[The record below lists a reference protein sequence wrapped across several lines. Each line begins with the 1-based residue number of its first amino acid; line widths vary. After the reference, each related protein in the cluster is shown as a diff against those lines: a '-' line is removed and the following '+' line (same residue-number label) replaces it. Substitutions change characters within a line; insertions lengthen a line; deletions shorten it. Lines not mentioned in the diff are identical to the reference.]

1 VIWPV
6 KKPTGS
12 IHYVAARIVR
22 ITSDEAGGEL
32 FVRVVVESGEEK
44 EIVYGGMYY
53 SQLDK
58 SSEGQTIVLVTEIT
72 PEELGQPKHRIAAVR
87 LYEECGADD
96 KFIRDM
102 YRRGNRLYIHF
113 TENGGEYIVLAKRM
127 MMSEARDRNGGDS
140 SRGH

>member
-6 KKPTGS
+6 QKPAGS

-22 ITSDEAGGEL
+22 VTSDEAGGEL

-58 SSEGQTIVLVTEIT
+58 SAEGLTIVLVTEIT
-72 PEELGQPKHRIAAVR
+72 PEELRQPKHRISAAR
-87 LYEECGADD
+87 LYEDCGADD
-96 KFIRDM
+96 TFIRDM

-127 MMSEARDRNGGDS
+127 MMSEARGRNGSDN
-140 SRGH
+140 